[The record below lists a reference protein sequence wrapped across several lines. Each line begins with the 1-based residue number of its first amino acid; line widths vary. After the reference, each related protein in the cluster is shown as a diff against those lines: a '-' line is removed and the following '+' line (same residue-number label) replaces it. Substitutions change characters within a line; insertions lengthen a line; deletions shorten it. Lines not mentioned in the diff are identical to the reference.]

1 MSDTDP
7 KDELDKIKKDLK
19 KKKKLA
25 VPEEFLDNA
34 KSYEEKQMLV
44 QVLTEKEK
52 GRVVLL
58 VKNMLSDAVKKRDK
72 K

>member
-1 MSDTDP
+1 MSDDP
-7 KDELDKIKKDLK
+7 KDELKKIKNEMKRK
-19 KKKKLA
+19 KAKLA

-34 KSYEEKQMLV
+34 KSYEEKQTLV
-44 QVLTEKEK
+44 QILTEKEK

-58 VKNMLSDAVKKRDK
+58 GKNMLKDAVKNRDK